1 MLHTTYH
8 IRKINPKGSSR
19 VWVGEK
25 ATKGNHMDYLKR
37 VLKELRV
44 QYPEDTI
51 YIEQETVVIT
61 LEKLE
66 F

>member
-1 MLHTTYH
+1 MHITFH
-8 IRKINPKGSSR
+8 IRKINSKGSSR
-19 VWVGEK
+19 VWVGER
-25 ATKGNHMDYLKR
+25 ANRGNHMDYLKK
-37 VLKELRV
+37 VLKELRG